1 MTPSPKLHRFSKAIR
16 PFSKTSKLSQKKSVA
31 SQVFLTLQV
40 PTGIGSDSVATP
52 PKQVK
57 QMSSGI
63 GMLQDRVKELEE
75 RVRHLEDAV
84 EQQEDVIFD
93 SDKAREKARELHKE
107 AVERYVDAETRLDRL
122 LSRMDAKRKARN
134 DLGAFNLF
142 NSM

>member
-31 SQVFLTLQV
+31 SQVFLTLQL
-40 PTGIGSDSVATP
+40 PTGIESDSVATP

-57 QMSSGI
+57 QRNGI
-63 GMLQDRVKELEE
+63 GMLQGQVKELEE
-75 RVRHLEDAV
+75 RVRHLQDAV

-93 SDKAREKARELHKE
+93 LDKAREKSHELHKE
-107 AVERYVDAETRLDRL
+107 AVERYVNAEMRLDRL

-134 DLGAFNLF
+134 ELSAFNLF

>member
-1 MTPSPKLHRFSKAIR
+1 MTPSTKLHWFSKAIR
-16 PFSKTSKLSQKKSVA
+16 PFSKTSKLSQKKPVA
-31 SQVFLTLQV
+31 SQVFLTLQA
-40 PTGIGSDSVATP
+40 PTGIESDSVATP

-57 QMSSGI
+57 QRNGI
-63 GMLQDRVKELEE
+63 SMMPDRVKELEE

-93 SDKAREKARELHKE
+93 LDKAREKAHELHKE
-107 AVERYVDAETRLDRL
+107 AAERYVDAEMRLDRL

>member
-1 MTPSPKLHRFSKAIR
+1 MTPSPKLHRFSIAIM

-31 SQVFLTLQV
+31 SQVFLTLQL
-40 PTGIGSDSVATP
+40 PTGIESDSVATP

-57 QMSSGI
+57 KRNGI

-93 SDKAREKARELHKE
+93 LDKAREKAHELHKD
-107 AVERYVDAETRLDRL
+107 AVERDVDAEMRLDRL
-122 LSRMDAKRKARN
+122 LSRMDTKRKAKN
-134 DLGAFNLF
+134 DLSAFNLF